1 MSKFILGNFDYIK
14 FNEIYYTP
22 VVENVFDLIYRSRFE
37 ALKSQVTKG
46 GVNINSRN
54 DKGQTL
60 LHYALLYNQIKIAEF
75 LISQGA
81 DLKAKD
87 NSGQEVKSLIQEKCP
102 YIFEN
107 VHNDSLSFS
116 NSLALI
122 ISDQELIRDNQL
134 QESGNVEDGCCVIF

>member
-1 MSKFILGNFDYIK
+1 MSKFSQDFDYMK
-14 FNEIYYTP
+14 FIEVYYTP

-37 ALKSQVTKG
+37 AVRSQVTKG
-46 GVNINSRN
+46 IVNIDSRN

-87 NSGQEVKSLIQEKCP
+87 NSGQKVEKTP
-102 YIFEN
+102 NKIEIAPKR
-107 VHNDSLSFS
+107 FS
-116 NSLALI
+116 PPKKRKMPPN
-122 ISDQELIRDNQL
+122 
-134 QESGNVEDGCCVIF
+134 

>member
-1 MSKFILGNFDYIK
+1 MSKFRPGYFDLIK
-14 FNEIYYTP
+14 FNKVYCTS
-22 VVENVFDLIYRSRFE
+22 VVENVFDLIYRSQFE
-37 ALKSQVTKG
+37 AVKSQVTKG
-46 GVNINSRN
+46 VVNVNSRN

-87 NSGQEVKSLIQEKCP
+87 NSGQKIENLIQEKCP

-107 VHNDSLSFS
+107 MHNDSLS
-116 NSLALI
+116 SLTLVI
-122 ISDQELIRDNQL
+122 YDQELIKDDQV
-134 QESGNVEDGCCVIF
+134 QESGNVENCCCVIF

>member
-1 MSKFILGNFDYIK
+1 MNKFEPDFDYIK
-14 FNEIYYTP
+14 FNKVYYTP

-37 ALKSQVTKG
+37 AVKSQVTKG
-46 GVNINSRN
+46 VIDINSQN

-87 NSGQEVKSLIQEKCP
+87 NSGQKIENLIQEKCP
-102 YIFEN
+102 YILESM
-107 VHNDSLSFS
+107 HNDSLS
-116 NSLALI
+116 SLTLVI
-122 ISDQELIRDNQL
+122 YDQELIKDDQV
-134 QESGNVEDGCCVIF
+134 QESGNVEDCCCVIF

>member
-1 MSKFILGNFDYIK
+1 MSKFRPVYFDLIK
-14 FNEIYYTP
+14 FNKVYCTS
-22 VVENVFDLIYRSRFE
+22 VVENVFDLIYRSQFE
-37 ALKSQVTKG
+37 AVKSQVTKG
-46 GVNINSRN
+46 DVNINSRN

-87 NSGQEVKSLIQEKCP
+87 NSGQKIENLIQEKCP

-107 VHNDSLSFS
+107 MHNDSLS
-116 NSLALI
+116 SLTLVI
-122 ISDQELIRDNQL
+122 YDQELIKDDQV
-134 QESGNVEDGCCVIF
+134 QESGNVENCCCVIF

>member
-1 MSKFILGNFDYIK
+1 MVNMKFMLDYFDYVK
-14 FNEIYYTP
+14 HHKVYYTP

-37 ALKSQVTKG
+37 AVKSQVTKG
-46 GVNINSRN
+46 VVDINSRN

-75 LISQGA
+75 LISQEA

-87 NSGQEVKSLIQEKCP
+87 NSGQKIEDLIQEKCP

-107 VHNDSLSFS
+107 MHNDWLW
-116 NSLALI
+116 
-122 ISDQELIRDNQL
+122 
-134 QESGNVEDGCCVIF
+134 IFK

>member
-1 MSKFILGNFDYIK
+1 MSKFSPDFDYMK
-14 FNEIYYTP
+14 FTKVYYTP

-37 ALKSQVTKG
+37 AVKSQVTKG
-46 GVNINSRN
+46 VVNINSRN

-81 DLKAKD
+81 DLKGKD
-87 NSGQEVKSLIQEKCP
+87 NSGQKIENLIQEKCP

-107 VHNDSLSFS
+107 MHNDSLS
-116 NSLALI
+116 SLTLV
-122 ISDQELIRDNQL
+122 ISDQELIKDDYVK
-134 QESGNVEDGCCVIF
+134 ESGNVENDCCVIS

>member
-1 MSKFILGNFDYIK
+1 MSKFRPDIFDYIK
-14 FNEIYYTP
+14 FNNVYYTSS

-37 ALKSQVTKG
+37 AVKSQVTKG
-46 GVNINSRN
+46 VVDINSRN

-87 NSGQEVKSLIQEKCP
+87 NSGQKIENLIQEKCP
-102 YIFEN
+102 YILESM
-107 VHNDSLSFS
+107 HNDSLS
-116 NSLALI
+116 SLTLL
-122 ISDQELIRDNQL
+122 ISDQELIKDDKV
-134 QESGNVEDGCCVIF
+134 QESGNVENCCCVVS

>member
-1 MSKFILGNFDYIK
+1 MSKFSPDFDYMKLI
-14 FNEIYYTP
+14 EIYYTA

-37 ALKSQVTKG
+37 AVKSQVTKG
-46 GVNINSRN
+46 VVDINSRN

-87 NSGQEVKSLIQEKCP
+87 NSGQKVENLIQEKCP

-107 VHNDSLSFS
+107 MHNDSLS
-116 NSLALI
+116 SLTLLI
-122 ISDQELIRDNQL
+122 YDQELIKDYQI
-134 QESGNVEDGCCVIF
+134 QESGNVESCCCVIF

>member
-1 MSKFILGNFDYIK
+1 MSKFNPDFGYIK
-14 FNEIYYTP
+14 FSEVYYTP
-22 VVENVFDLIYRSRFE
+22 VVENIFDLIYRSQFE
-37 ALKSQVTKG
+37 AVKSQVTKG
-46 GVNINSRN
+46 VVDINSRN

-87 NSGQEVKSLIQEKCP
+87 NSGQKIENLIHEKCP

-107 VHNDSLSFS
+107 MYNDSLS
-116 NSLALI
+116 SLTLV
-122 ISDQELIRDNQL
+122 ISDQELIKDDQV
-134 QESGNVEDGCCVIF
+134 QVQGGEVENCCCIIF

>member
-1 MSKFILGNFDYIK
+1 MSKFRPGYFEYIK
-14 FNEIYYTP
+14 FNRVYYTP
-22 VVENVFDLIYRSRFE
+22 VVENVFDLIYRSQFG
-37 ALKSQVTKG
+37 AVKSQVTKG
-46 GVNINSRN
+46 IVNINSRN

-87 NSGQEVKSLIQEKCP
+87 NSGQKVADLIQEKCP

-107 VHNDSLSFS
+107 MHNDSLSS
-116 NSLALI
+116 VTLVI
-122 ISDQELIRDNQL
+122 YDQELIKGDQV
-134 QESGNVEDGCCVIF
+134 QESGNVEDGCCVIV

>member
-1 MSKFILGNFDYIK
+1 MSKFRPGYFDYIK
-14 FNEIYYTP
+14 FNRVYYTP
-22 VVENVFDLIYRSRFE
+22 GVENVFDLVYRSRFE
-37 ALKSQVTKG
+37 AVKSQVTKG
-46 GVNINSRN
+46 IVDINSRN

-87 NSGQEVKSLIQEKCP
+87 NSGQKVADLIPEKCS

-107 VHNDSLSFS
+107 MHNDSLS
-116 NSLALI
+116 SLTLV
-122 ISDQELIRDNQL
+122 ISDQELIKGDQV
-134 QESGNVEDGCCVIF
+134 QESGNVEDCGCVIS

>member
-1 MSKFILGNFDYIK
+1 MSKFSPDFDYMKLI
-14 FNEIYYTP
+14 EIYYTP

-37 ALKSQVTKG
+37 AVKSQVTKG
-46 GVNINSRN
+46 VVEINSWN

-87 NSGQEVKSLIQEKCP
+87 NSGQKVENLIQEKCP

-107 VHNDSLSFS
+107 MHNDSLS
-116 NSLALI
+116 SLTLV
-122 ISDQELIRDNQL
+122 ISDQELIKDDQI
-134 QESGNVEDGCCVIF
+134 QELVTLKVVAV

>member
-1 MSKFILGNFDYIK
+1 MSKFRPGYFDYIK
-14 FNEIYYTP
+14 FNKVYYTP

-37 ALKSQVTKG
+37 AVKSQVSKG
-46 GVNINSRN
+46 VVNVNYRN

-75 LISQGA
+75 LISHGA

-87 NSGQEVKSLIQEKCP
+87 NSGQKVENLIQEKCP

-107 VHNDSLSFS
+107 MHNDSLS
-116 NSLALI
+116 SLTLVIYDQGLI
-122 ISDQELIRDNQL
+122 KDDQV
-134 QESGNVEDGCCVIF
+134 QESGNVESCCCVIS

>member
-1 MSKFILGNFDYIK
+1 MSKFRPGYFDYIK
-14 FNEIYYTP
+14 FNRVYYTP
-22 VVENVFDLIYRSRFE
+22 VVENIFDLIYRSQLE
-37 ALKSQVTKG
+37 AVKSQVTKG
-46 GVNINSRN
+46 VVDINSRN

-87 NSGQEVKSLIQEKCP
+87 NSGQKIQNLMQEKCP

-107 VHNDSLSFS
+107 MHNDSLS
-116 NSLALI
+116 SLTLV
-122 ISDQELIRDNQL
+122 ISDQELIKGDQV
-134 QESGNVEDGCCVIF
+134 QETGNIADCCLIF

>member
-1 MSKFILGNFDYIK
+1 MSKFSPDFDYMKLI
-14 FNEIYYTP
+14 EIYYTP

-37 ALKSQVTKG
+37 AVKIQVTKG
-46 GVNINSRN
+46 VIDINSRN

-75 LISQGA
+75 LISSGA

-87 NSGQEVKSLIQEKCP
+87 NSGQRVENLIQEKCP

-107 VHNDSLSFS
+107 INNDSLS
-116 NSLALI
+116 SLTLV
-122 ISDQELIRDNQL
+122 ISDQELIKDDQV
-134 QESGNVEDGCCVIF
+134 QESGNVENCCCVIF

>member
-1 MSKFILGNFDYIK
+1 MSKFRLGYFDYIK
-14 FNEIYYTP
+14 FNKVYYTS
-22 VVENVFDLIYRSRFE
+22 VVENVFDLIYRSQFE
-37 ALKSQVTKG
+37 AVKSQVTKG
-46 GVNINSRN
+46 VVNINSRN

-87 NSGQEVKSLIQEKCP
+87 NSGQKVDNLIQEKCP

-107 VHNDSLSFS
+107 MHNGSLS
-116 NSLALI
+116 SLTLV
-122 ISDQELIRDNQL
+122 ISDQELIKDDQV
-134 QESGNVEDGCCVIF
+134 QETGNVEDGCCVIF

>member
-1 MSKFILGNFDYIK
+1 MSKFRPGYFDYIK
-14 FNEIYYTP
+14 FNKVYYTP
-22 VVENVFDLIYRSRFE
+22 VVENVFDLIYRSQFG
-37 ALKSQVTKG
+37 AVKSQVTKG
-46 GVNINSRN
+46 VVDINSRN

-87 NSGQEVKSLIQEKCP
+87 NSGEKVEDLIHEKCS

-107 VHNDSLSFS
+107 MHNDSLS
-116 NSLALI
+116 SLTLV
-122 ISDQELIRDNQL
+122 ISEQELIKDDQV
-134 QESGNVEDGCCVIF
+134 QESGNVEDCCCVIF

>member
-1 MSKFILGNFDYIK
+1 MSKFRPGYFDYIK
-14 FNEIYYTP
+14 FNRVYYTP
-22 VVENVFDLIYRSRFE
+22 VVENVFDLVYRSRFE
-37 ALKSQVTKG
+37 AVKSQVTKG
-46 GVNINSRN
+46 VVNINSRN

-87 NSGQEVKSLIQEKCP
+87 NSGQKVADLIHEKCS

-107 VHNDSLSFS
+107 MHNDSLS
-116 NSLALI
+116 SLTLV
-122 ISDQELIRDNQL
+122 ISDQELIKGDQV
-134 QESGNVEDGCCVIF
+134 QESGNVKDCCCILF

>member
-1 MSKFILGNFDYIK
+1 MSKFSPDFDYMKLI
-14 FNEIYYTP
+14 EIYYTP

-37 ALKSQVTKG
+37 AVRSQVTKS
-46 GVNINSRN
+46 VVDINSRN

-87 NSGQEVKSLIQEKCP
+87 NSGQKVENLIQEKCP

-107 VHNDSLSFS
+107 MHNDSLY
-116 NSLALI
+116 SLTLV
-122 ISDQELIRDNQL
+122 ISDQELIKDDQV
-134 QESGNVEDGCCVIF
+134 QGTGEVENCCCIIF